1 MGCGRLYFTR
11 GGLLPTSYGGV
22 CSWLT
27 GWLMWEGLSCCS
39 EGLVMFMLLYQQKC
53 DRGLFSC
60 NDDVTYRSVCPS
72 VEETLMCGGHS
83 DVAIS
88 ARYCVLCS
96 CSAVSV
102 PVPYICFHSVLC

>member
-1 MGCGRLYFTR
+1 MT
-11 GGLLPTSYGGV
+11 
-22 CSWLT
+22 
-27 GWLMWEGLSCCS
+27 
-39 EGLVMFMLLYQQKC
+39 
-53 DRGLFSC
+53 GLFSC